1 MFFKIRLSPSGL
13 IRMVVVKEQKER
25 LKNKE
30 SRYEARLKLLS
41 HIQQYMDKGRD
52 VEEWVVKDIPK
63 LKQENIL

>member
-1 MFFKIRLSPSGL
+1 
-13 IRMVVVKEQKER
+13 MVVVKEQKER

-30 SRYEARLKLLS
+30 LRYEARLKLLS
-41 HIQQYMDKGRD
+41 RIQQYMDKGRD

>member
-30 SRYEARLKLLS
+30 LRYEARLKLLS
-41 HIQQYMDKGRD
+41 RIQ
-52 VEEWVVKDIPK
+52 
-63 LKQENIL
+63 